1 MKLSVASL
9 ALAAALSLSACSGS
23 ADPAP
28 EPVTPALEAPVALPA
43 PPAMEGHASD
53 PATYP
58 GGVTAQIVSVDIG
71 PAEAPYV
78 AAGEPTWVRIV
89 TRISVTGED
98 DYAVGDWGPQGSLR
112 YGPNR
117 TEGILYASGGN
128 ADVELVAVGHPVDF
142 VEEFALTVPEAD
154 VGELRYSFSP
164 AAEYEEPWVFLD
176 VQDTSGD

>member
-9 ALAAALSLSACSGS
+9 ALVAALSLSACSGS
-23 ADPAP
+23 PDPAP
-28 EPVTPALEAPVALPA
+28 EPATPNLEAPVALTPP
-43 PPAMEGHASD
+43 PPALEGHASD
-53 PATYP
+53 VATYP
-58 GGVTAQIVSVDIG
+58 GGATAQIISVDIG

-89 TRISVTGED
+89 TRISAVDED
-98 DYAVGDWGPQGSLR
+98 YPVGDWGPQGSLR